1 MFLSFIC
8 NSVCHKPFLIQI
20 SEGFSVAAFK
30 SLFSSVS
37 VSLFLSHY
45 LGKIKPGM
53 GRMLL
58 FSLGAVTLPV
68 PTDILQ
74 PVVCWLCTAFCK
86 PFCMI
91 LPLLNQMEAK
101 ELL

>member
-1 MFLSFIC
+1 
-8 NSVCHKPFLIQI
+8 
-20 SEGFSVAAFK
+20 
-30 SLFSSVS
+30 
-37 VSLFLSHY
+37 
-45 LGKIKPGM
+45 M

-74 PVVCWLCTAFCK
+74 PVVCWLCAAFYQ

-91 LPLLNQMEAK
+91 LPLLNQVEAK

>member
-1 MFLSFIC
+1 
-8 NSVCHKPFLIQI
+8 
-20 SEGFSVAAFK
+20 
-30 SLFSSVS
+30 
-37 VSLFLSHY
+37 
-45 LGKIKPGM
+45 M

-91 LPLLNQMEAK
+91 LPLLNQVEAK